1 MNRIS
6 RLAPFA
12 LIGAFTLVGIAQ
24 AQAPTVNI
32 GERHGNL
39 RNAQEHIVQAY
50 QLVGMAQQ
58 DNDSRLGGHAERARQ
73 LLIQADQEL
82 RQAANAANNNG
93 RP

>member
-12 LIGAFTLVGIAQ
+12 LIGAFILAGIAQ

-39 RNAQEHIVQAY
+39 RNAQVHIVQAY
-50 QLVGMAQQ
+50 QWVGMAQQ
-58 DNDSRLGGHAERARQ
+58 DNDSHLGGHAERARQ